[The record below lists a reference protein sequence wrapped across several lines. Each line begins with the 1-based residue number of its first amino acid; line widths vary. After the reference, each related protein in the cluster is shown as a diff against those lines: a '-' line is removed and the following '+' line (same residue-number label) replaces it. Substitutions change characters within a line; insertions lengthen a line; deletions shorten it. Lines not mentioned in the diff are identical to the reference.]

1 VKLLRVLQESEIVPV
16 GSSRPE
22 HVDVRIIAATNRSLP
37 SEVVGGTFRADL
49 FHRLAVA
56 VLHLPALRDRPED
69 LPLLIE
75 HLLAQVNREGT
86 EQPGYIN
93 KKISVRARDLL
104 VSHSWPGNV
113 RELLNT
119 LRRASIWSADATLSA
134 EDIRDALVTV
144 EPNRGDEVLDRPLGD
159 GLDLQEILTSVARHY
174 LGRALEEAHGNKTK
188 AATLVGLPSYQTLT
202 NWMERYGVKR

>member
-1 VKLLRVLQESEIVPV
+1 MASW
-16 GSSRPE
+16 G
-22 HVDVRIIAATNRSLP
+22 
-37 SEVVGGTFRADL
+37 FREDL

-56 VLHLPALRDRPED
+56 VLHLPPLRDRPED

-75 HLLAQVNREGT
+75 HILGQVNREGAG
-86 EQPGYIN
+86 QPGYVD

-119 LRRASIWSADATLSA
+119 LRRASIWSAEATLAA
-134 EDIRDALVTV
+134 EDIRDSLLSV
-144 EPNRGDEVLDRPLGD
+144 EAMNGRDDILGHPLGE

-174 LGRALEEAHGNKTK
+174 ISRALGEAHGNKTK
-188 AATLVGLPSYQTLT
+188 AAKLVGLPSYQTLT
-202 NWMERYGVKR
+202 NWMNRFGVKA